1 MSRVMRVMCWHS
13 FLRRRWINPRT
24 SCLKK
29 CFYFEAATGNMVFF
43 FSPVASVLFV
53 TSDFCFQILKNSPC
67 SYRGNRKCHQTKQ
80 DWNPEDYNFYYSFRE
95 YAVLCSVN
103 VFMCQGSGATVRLL
117 QLAVSFILIPSHLHT
132 SAHSGSFDV
141 VYRALNLFLT
151 WSGTVNTSG
160 IILLSAVSHCA
171 FGFPTA
177 ASWWNQKR
185 RKARWS
191 HLILSC
197 CAPL

>member
-1 MSRVMRVMCWHS
+1 MSRVMCWHS
-13 FLRRRWINPRT
+13 FSRRRWINPRT

-80 DWNPEDYNFYYSFRE
+80 DWNPEDYNFYYSFKE

-103 VFMCQGSGATVRLL
+103 VFMCQGSGCDSSPPAARCIVHSDTV
-117 QLAVSFILIPSHLHT
+117 T
-132 SAHSGSFDV
+132 SAHICTQWQLWCCLQGSESVFDLV
-141 VYRALNLFLT
+141 GDSEHIRDNPP
-151 WSGTVNTSG
+151 
-160 IILLSAVSHCA
+160 VSSISLC
-171 FGFPTA
+171 FWFPY
-177 ASWWNQKR
+177 SSVLMKP
-185 RKARWS
+185 KA
-191 HLILSC
+191 
-197 CAPL
+197 P